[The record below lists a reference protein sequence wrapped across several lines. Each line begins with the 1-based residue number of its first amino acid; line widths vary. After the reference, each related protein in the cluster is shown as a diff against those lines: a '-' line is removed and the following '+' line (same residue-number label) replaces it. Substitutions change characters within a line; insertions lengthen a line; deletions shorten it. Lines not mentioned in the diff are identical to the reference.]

1 MSYRWH
7 SQRQGSFD
15 AIRLTW
21 IAGEASWKT
30 ATGRELSQSVAGK
43 RKVYS
48 GKARDGLR
56 HDGKSAKGPRER
68 EQE

>member
-21 IAGEASWKT
+21 IAGEASLKT
-30 ATGRELSQSVAGK
+30 ATGRELNQSVAGK
-43 RKVYS
+43 RKSVFWQS
-48 GKARDGLR
+48 SRWPKA
-56 HDGKSAKGPRER
+56 
-68 EQE
+68 